1 MYFIEPYEIT
11 CPSIKTGTIYSFTTK
26 SDEIYEVRFGR
37 KEDNILHASIVF
49 GVTNEKYDGEE
60 YSLTNKGEVY
70 RVMRTVVE
78 IVKIY
83 IREHPNVNR
92 FEYTGEQSQKEKSK
106 NKNIRLALYNR
117 YIKDVFD
124 DKWSVENINDKVIIS
139 KV

>member
-1 MYFIEPYEIT
+1 LTLVVPYKIT
-11 CPSIKTGTIYSFTTK
+11 CPSIKTGAIYSFTTA
-26 SDEIYEVRFGR
+26 SDEVYEVRFGR

-83 IREHPNVNR
+83 RKEHPNVKR
-92 FEYTGEQSQKEKSK
+92 IEYTGEQSQKEKSR
-106 NKNIRLALYNR
+106 NKNIRLALYSR
-117 YIKDVFD
+117 YIKEVFD